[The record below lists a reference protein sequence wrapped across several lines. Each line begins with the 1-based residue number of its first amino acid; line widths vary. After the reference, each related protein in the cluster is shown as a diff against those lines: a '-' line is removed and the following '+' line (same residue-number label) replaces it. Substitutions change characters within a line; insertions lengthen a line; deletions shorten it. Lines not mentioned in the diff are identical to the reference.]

1 MSAGQQT
8 PPLVVVRS
16 EADSDRV
23 ALRLIGELDLH
34 TVGVL
39 ENELLRTRG
48 QAPPSVIDLS
58 ELRFLD
64 LIGLRALLRAVEGDV
79 AGTVRLIG
87 ASGIVK
93 RLIELAHTIDA
104 KPDATAHAPFPAE
117 ATTTIGADATNP
129 NVANAPA
136 QGSRNGSRARNSE
149 AW

>member
-1 MSAGQQT
+1 MGISHQT

-16 EADSDRV
+16 EAESNRV

-79 AGTVRLIG
+79 AGAVRLIG
-87 ASGIVK
+87 ATGIVK
-93 RLIELAHTIDA
+93 RLIELAHTIDG
-104 KPDATAHAPFPAE
+104 KPDATARAPFPAE
-117 ATTTIGADATNP
+117 ARTAFGAETQDVIATRNTR
-129 NVANAPA
+129 APT
-136 QGSRNGSRARNSE
+136 RNE
-149 AW
+149 DVQ

>member
-1 MSAGQQT
+1 MGPRQQT

-16 EADSDRV
+16 EAESNRV

-39 ENELLRTRG
+39 ENELLRTRD

-58 ELRFLD
+58 ELHFLD

-117 ATTTIGADATNP
+117 ATTWIGAEASDAIAATNGSVQSI
-129 NVANAPA
+129 NATTNANEDP
-136 QGSRNGSRARNSE
+136 Q
-149 AW
+149 